1 MSTFFGLNLVSV
13 VPDNAVMHKQT
24 LTADQ
29 AAVLI
34 REGII
39 PCSAQDYQVLEQI
52 ASDLGVTPSPTK
64 VLDVELSIGDNFL
77 MLNSRQGNAEDK
89 SLPKFTLWTRLA

>member
-39 PCSAQDYQVLEQI
+39 PYSAQDYQVLEQI

-64 VLDVELSIGDNFL
+64 VLNVELSIGDNFL
-77 MLNSRQGNAEDK
+77 MLNNRQGNAEDK

>member
-34 REGII
+34 REG
-39 PCSAQDYQVLEQI
+39 CL
-52 ASDLGVTPSPTK
+52 
-64 VLDVELSIGDNFL
+64 
-77 MLNSRQGNAEDK
+77 
-89 SLPKFTLWTRLA
+89 